1 MRLLL
6 DTNVF
11 LWTGFSP
18 AQLSSTV
25 QRLLEDPQNELL
37 VSVVTAWE
45 LSIRLGQLL
54 PSQGGLVHRFWQ
66 AHLRN
71 LVASELPVLATHALA
86 IYRLP
91 TIHRDPFDRMLV
103 AQAQVEDLVLVTND
117 RRIAAYDIQT
127 LW

>member
-11 LWTGFSP
+11 LWTGFAP

-25 QRLLEDPQNELL
+25 RDVLEDPGNELL

-45 LSIRLGQLL
+45 LSIRLAQLL
-54 PSQGGLVHRFWQ
+54 PSHGDLVERFWQ

-71 LVASELPVLATHALA
+71 LVAAELPILGTHALA

-91 TIHRDPFDRMLV
+91 LIHRDPFDRMLV
-103 AQAQVEDLVLVTND
+103 AQAQVEDLVLVTNN
-117 RRIAAYDIQT
+117 RRISAYDVRT